1 MSGRPGSVVYDEQD
15 LAPFQTG
22 APVLLYVGRFAV
34 AGPLQL
40 AEHPDAL
47 PKASRTEGDS
57 PTASAAAAISDPGPP
72 PSPDQL

>member
-1 MSGRPGSVVYDEQD
+1 MSGRPGSVIYDEQD

-47 PKASRTEGDS
+47 PKASLPKATARLPAPPRRSAVQARTV
-57 PTASAAAAISDPGPP
+57 T
-72 PSPDQL
+72 